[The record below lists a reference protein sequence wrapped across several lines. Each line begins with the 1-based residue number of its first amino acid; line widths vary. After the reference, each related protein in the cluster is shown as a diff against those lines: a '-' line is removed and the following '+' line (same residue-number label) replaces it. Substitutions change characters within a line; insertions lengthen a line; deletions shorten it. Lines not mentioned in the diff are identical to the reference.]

1 MDKRRAL
8 SVFRSFEIVWER
20 MEESLRACKDKDK
33 HTGKIS
39 CIKVFPKARK
49 EKIKLTRFSWKLRC

>member
-49 EKIKLTRFSWKLRC
+49 EKIKLTRFS